1 MNELIRNIV
10 DCQFEKIVKK
20 IDILEQK
27 IDNLQN
33 SIESKKSI
41 DKKIDIHLETLN
53 TFRTVNIETIQPP
66 TNNT

>member
-33 SIESKKSI
+33 NIESKKSI

-53 TFRTVNIETIQPP
+53 TSRIINIESVQNPA
-66 TNNT
+66 NNT